1 MAKFAYE
8 AYNDT
13 GSLIQ
18 GELEAESGDA
28 ATARLAA
35 MGYIPVAVRKGGG
48 AAKAGSGEGGLS
60 GLEMALARV
69 KPQDLILFTKQFRT
83 MLAAGLSVLE
93 LLRVLEQQTEN
104 KKLKAICATMGD
116 DMRKG
121 VSISDALAKHP
132 SVFSRLY
139 VSMVKAGEISGMLP
153 EVLDR
158 LIYII
163 SHENKVKTDIKK
175 ALQYPMTVLI
185 ALGGA
190 FFFLLAYV
198 VPVFAKMFA
207 TAKIELPWPTKVAL
221 AMNVA
226 LTSYWYVMLG
236 GLVLVAGGLWLFFRT
251 EEGRVARDGFW
262 LKIPILGTLFVK
274 AAMSRFASIFSIL
287 QASGVQ
293 VLQALEILSETIGN
307 AAISREF
314 SRIKDMIREGR
325 GISGPLQ
332 RARYFTP
339 MVVSMV
345 AIGEETGD
353 LDAMLKAVS
362 EHYDDEVGYAVGRLA
377 DAIGPILIVGLAGV
391 VGFFALSIF
400 MPMWEMTKMVE

>member
-35 MGYIPVAVRKGGG
+35 MGYIPVRVQRGG
-48 AAKAGSGEGGLS
+48 AGKEGVGEGGLS

-69 KPQDLILFTKQFRT
+69 KPQELILFTKQFRT
-83 MLAAGLSVLE
+83 MLAAGLSILE

-104 KKLKAICATMGD
+104 KKLKMICAKMGD

-132 SVFSRLY
+132 SVFSKLY
-139 VSMVKAGEISGMLP
+139 VSMVKAGELSGMLP

-158 LIYII
+158 LIYIV
-163 SHENKVKTDIKK
+163 SHENKVKTDIKR
-175 ALQYPMTVLI
+175 ALQYPITVVI

-190 FFFLLAYV
+190 FFFLLTYV
-198 VPVFAKMFA
+198 VPVFARMFSS
-207 TAKIELPWPTKVAL
+207 AKIELPWPTQVAM
-221 AMNVA
+221 AMSTA
-226 LTSYWYVMLG
+226 LSTYWYVILG
-236 GLVLVAGGLWLFFRT
+236 GLALIVGGLWLYFRT
-251 EEGRVARDGFW
+251 EPGQVARDAFW
-262 LKIPILGTLFVK
+262 LKIPILGNLFVK

-293 VLQALEILSETIGN
+293 VLQALDILSETIGN
-307 AAISREF
+307 AAISKEF
-314 SRIKDMIREGR
+314 SRIKDQIREGR

-353 LDAMLKAVS
+353 LDSMLKAVS

-377 DAIGPILIVGLAGV
+377 DAIGPVLIVGLAGV

-400 MPMWEMTKMVE
+400 MPMWDMTKMVK

>member
-1 MAKFAYE
+1 MATFSYE

-13 GSLIQ
+13 GTLVY

-28 ATARLAA
+28 ATARLAG
-35 MGYIPVAVRKGGG
+35 MGYIPVQVRRG
-48 AAKAGSGEGGLS
+48 AQAATGEGLFADLS
-60 GLEMALARV
+60 LRLSRV
-69 KPQDLILFTKQFRT
+69 RAQDLILFTKQFRT
-83 MLAAGLSVLE
+83 MLAAGLSILE

-104 KKLKAICATMGD
+104 PRLKKICAQMAD

-121 VSISDALAKHP
+121 VSISDALAKHK
-132 SVFSRLY
+132 SVFSPLY
-139 VSMVKAGEISGMLP
+139 VSMVKAGELSGMLP
-153 EVLDR
+153 DVLDR
-158 LIYII
+158 LIYIV

-190 FFFLLAYV
+190 FIFLLAYV

-207 TAKIELPWPTKVAL
+207 KSKIELPWPTKVAM

-226 LTSYWYVMLG
+226 LTSYWYVLLG
-236 GLVLVAGGLWLFFRT
+236 GVVLVVGGLWLYFRT
-251 EEGRVARDGFW
+251 EQGRVARDAFW
-262 LKIPILGTLFVK
+262 LRIPVLGKLFVK
-274 AAMSRFASIFSIL
+274 AAMSRFAAIFAIL

-293 VLQALEILSETIGN
+293 VLQALEILSGTIGN

-314 SRIKDMIREGR
+314 DRIQEQIREGR

-345 AIGEETGD
+345 AIGEETGE

-362 EHYDDEVGYAVGRLA
+362 EHYDDEVSYAVSRLA

-400 MPMWEMTKMVE
+400 MPMWQLSKMVK

>member
-1 MAKFAYE
+1 MAKFSYE

-18 GELEAESGDA
+18 GELEADSGDA

-35 MGYIPVAVRKGGG
+35 MGYIPVAVHRGGG
-48 AAKAGSGEGGLS
+48 GGQSASGESLWDRID
-60 GLEMALARV
+60 LALARV
-69 KPQDLILFTKQFRT
+69 KPQELILFTKQFRT
-83 MLAAGLSVLE
+83 MLAAGLSILE

-104 KKLKAICATMGD
+104 LKLKKICAMMGD

-121 VSISDALAKHP
+121 VSISDALAKYP
-132 SVFSRLY
+132 SVFSQLY
-139 VSMVKAGEISGMLP
+139 ISMVKAGELSGMLP

-198 VPVFAKMFA
+198 VPTFAKLFSS
-207 TAKIELPWPTKVAL
+207 AKIELPWPTKVAM

-226 LTSYWYVMLG
+226 LTSYWYLMLG
-236 GLVLVAGGLWLFFRT
+236 GLAVVVGGLWLYFRT
-251 EEGRVARDGFW
+251 DEGKVARDAFW
-262 LKIPILGTLFVK
+262 LKIPLLGKLFIK

-307 AAISREF
+307 AAISKEF
-314 SRIKDMIREGR
+314 ERIKDMIREGR

-332 RARYFTP
+332 RAKYFTP

-345 AIGEETGD
+345 AIGEETGE

-362 EHYDDEVGYAVGRLA
+362 EHYDDEVGYAVSRLA

-400 MPMWEMTKMVE
+400 MPMWDMTKMVR

>member
-1 MAKFAYE
+1 MAKYSYE

-35 MGYIPVAVRKGGG
+35 MGYIPVTVRRGGG
-48 AAKAGSGEGGLS
+48 GGQGASGEGLWAS
-60 GLEMALARV
+60 LDMRLARV

-83 MLAAGLSVLE
+83 MLAAGLSILE

-104 KKLKAICATMGD
+104 IKLRKICALMGD

-121 VSISDALAKHP
+121 VSISEALAKHP
-132 SVFSRLY
+132 SVFPKLY
-139 VSMVKAGEISGMLP
+139 VSMVKAGELSGMLP

-190 FFFLLAYV
+190 FFFLVAYI
-198 VPVFAKMFA
+198 VPVFAKMFSS
-207 TAKIELPWPTKVAL
+207 AKIELPWPTKVAI

-226 LTSYWYVMLG
+226 LSTYWYLILG
-236 GLVLVAGGLWLFFRT
+236 GLAVTVGGLWLFFRT
-251 EEGRVARDGFW
+251 EDGKVARDAFW
-262 LKIPILGTLFVK
+262 LKLPILGKLFVK

-307 AAISREF
+307 AAISKEF
-314 SRIKDMIREGR
+314 GRIKDQIREGR

-353 LDAMLKAVS
+353 LDTMLKAVS
-362 EHYDDEVGYAVGRLA
+362 EHYDDEVGYAVSRLA

-400 MPMWEMTKMVE
+400 MPMWDMTKMVK

>member
-18 GELEAESGDA
+18 GELEADSGDA

-35 MGYIPVAVRKGGG
+35 MGYIPVAVRRGG
-48 AAKAGSGEGGLS
+48 AAKGDSGEGGLS
-60 GLEMALARV
+60 GLEMALTRV
-69 KPQDLILFTKQFRT
+69 KSQDLILFTKQFRT
-83 MLAAGLSVLE
+83 MLAAGLSILE

-104 KKLKAICATMGD
+104 KKLKMVCAKMGD

-121 VSISDALAKHP
+121 VSISDALGKHP
-132 SVFSRLY
+132 SVFSKLY
-139 VSMVKAGEISGMLP
+139 VSMVKAGELSGMLP

-158 LIYII
+158 LIYIV

-175 ALQYPMTVLI
+175 ALQYPLTVLI

-190 FFFLLAYV
+190 FFFLLTYV

-207 TAKIELPWPTKVAL
+207 TAKIELPWPTKVA
-221 AMNVA
+221 MNMSTA
-226 LTSYWYVMLG
+226 LNSYWYLFLS
-236 GLVLVAGGLWLFFRT
+236 GLAVVVGGLWLFFRT
-251 EEGRVARDGFW
+251 EQGKVARDAFW
-262 LKIPILGTLFVK
+262 LKIPILGSLFVK

-293 VLQALEILSETIGN
+293 VLQALDILSETIGN
-307 AAISREF
+307 AAIAKEF
-314 SRIKDMIREGR
+314 GRIKDQIREGR

-400 MPMWEMTKMVE
+400 MPMWDMTKMVK

>member
-1 MAKFAYE
+1 MATFSYE

-13 GSLIQ
+13 GTLVH

-28 ATARLAA
+28 ATARLAG
-35 MGYIPVAVRKGGG
+35 MGYIPVKVRRG
-48 AAKAGSGEGGLS
+48 AQATTGEGLFADLS
-60 GLEMALARV
+60 LRLSRV
-69 KPQDLILFTKQFRT
+69 RAQDLILFTKQFRT
-83 MLAAGLSVLE
+83 MLAAGLSILE

-104 KKLKAICATMGD
+104 PRLKKICAQMAD

-121 VSISDALAKHP
+121 VSISDALGKHK
-132 SVFSRLY
+132 SVFSPLY
-139 VSMVKAGEISGMLP
+139 VSMVRAGELSGMLP

-158 LIYII
+158 LIYIV

-175 ALQYPMTVLI
+175 ALQYPATVTI
-185 ALGGA
+185 ALGVA
-190 FFFLLAYV
+190 FFFLVGYV
-198 VPVFAKMFA
+198 VPVFAKLF
-207 TAKIELPWPTKVAL
+207 TKAKIDLPWPTKVAI

-226 LTSYWYVMLG
+226 LTSYWYVLLG
-236 GLVLVAGGLWLFFRT
+236 GAILLVGGLWLYFRT
-251 EEGRVARDGFW
+251 ERGRVARDAFW
-262 LKIPILGTLFVK
+262 LRIPVLGKLFVK
-274 AAMSRFASIFSIL
+274 AAMSRFASIFAIL

-293 VLQALEILSETIGN
+293 VLQALEILSATIGN

-314 SRIKDMIREGR
+314 DRIKEQIREGR

-345 AIGEETGD
+345 AIGEETGE

-362 EHYDDEVGYAVGRLA
+362 EHYDDEVSYAVGRLA
-377 DAIGPILIVGLAGV
+377 DAIGPILIVGLAAV

-400 MPMWEMTKMVE
+400 MPMWEMGKMVK

>member
-28 ATARLAA
+28 ATSRLAA
-35 MGYIPVAVRKGGG
+35 MGYIPVRVQRGG
-48 AAKAGSGEGGLS
+48 AAASGEGGLS

-69 KPQDLILFTKQFRT
+69 KPQDLILFTKQLRT
-83 MLAAGLSVLE
+83 MLAAGLSILE
-93 LLRVLEQQTEN
+93 LLRVLEQQSEN
-104 KKLKAICATMGD
+104 KKLKMICATMGD

-121 VSISDALAKHP
+121 VSISEALAKHP
-132 SVFSRLY
+132 SVFSKLY
-139 VSMVKAGEISGMLP
+139 VSMVKAGELSGMLP

-158 LIYII
+158 LIFII

-175 ALQYPMTVLI
+175 ALQYPMTVVI

-190 FFFLLAYV
+190 FIFLLAYV
-198 VPVFAKMFA
+198 VPVFAKMFS
-207 TAKIELPWPTKVAL
+207 TAKIELPWPTKVAM
-221 AMNVA
+221 AMNTA
-226 LTSYWYVMLG
+226 LASYWLVMLVG
-236 GLVLVAGGLWLFFRT
+236 LGLLVLGLWLFFRT
-251 EEGRVARDGFW
+251 EQGQVVRDAFW
-262 LKIPILGTLFVK
+262 LKIPVLGNLFIK

-293 VLQALEILSETIGN
+293 VLQALDILSETIGN
-307 AAISREF
+307 AAISKEF
-314 SRIKDMIREGR
+314 SRIKDQIREGR

-353 LDAMLKAVS
+353 LDSMLKAVS

-400 MPMWEMTKMVE
+400 MPMWEMTKMVK

>member
-18 GELEAESGDA
+18 GELEADSGDA

-35 MGYIPVAVRKGGG
+35 MGYIPVVVRRGG
-48 AAKAGSGEGGLS
+48 AGKADSGEGGLS

-83 MLAAGLSVLE
+83 MLAAGLSILE

-104 KKLKAICATMGD
+104 KKLKMICAKMGD

-132 SVFSRLY
+132 SVFSKLY
-139 VSMVKAGEISGMLP
+139 VSMVKAGELSGMLP

-158 LIYII
+158 LIYIV

-190 FFFLLAYV
+190 FFFLLTYV

-207 TAKIELPWPTKVAL
+207 SAKIELPWPTKVAM
-221 AMNVA
+221 AMSAA
-226 LTSYWYVMLG
+226 LNSYWYVILG
-236 GLVLVAGGLWLFFRT
+236 GLVLVVGGLWLFFRT
-251 EEGRVARDGFW
+251 EQGQVARDGFW
-262 LKIPILGTLFVK
+262 LKIPILGNLFIK

-293 VLQALEILSETIGN
+293 VLQALDILSETIGN
-307 AAISREF
+307 AAISKEF
-314 SRIKDMIREGR
+314 GRIKDQIREGR

-353 LDAMLKAVS
+353 LDSMLKAVS

-400 MPMWEMTKMVE
+400 MPMWEMTKMVK